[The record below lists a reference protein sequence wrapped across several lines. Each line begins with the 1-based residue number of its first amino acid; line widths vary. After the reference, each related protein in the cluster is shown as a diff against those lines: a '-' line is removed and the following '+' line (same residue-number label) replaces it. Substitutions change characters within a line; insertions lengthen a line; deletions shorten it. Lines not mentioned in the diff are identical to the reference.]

1 MSNLEEPVQMKIYNA
16 FGHLVKT
23 IPQQILNGHTSID
36 LTDFENGLY
45 LLSVFK
51 NGSKVHTK
59 RFLVE
64 HLR

>member
-1 MSNLEEPVQMKIYNA
+1 MSNLEEPIQIKIFNA

-23 IPQQILNGHTSID
+23 IPKQTISDNTSID
-36 LTDFENGLY
+36 LTSFENGLY

-51 NGSKVHTK
+51 NGSRVVTK